1 MAGRGETSGQT
12 GLPFDWFS
20 SDVLNHLQ
28 QSRPSTRPQGRQ
40 TCGTVARAAD
50 SGGRRRLGFRIR
62 PERNSERADSGSC
75 SAATGGRGEAGH
87 LAKDPRCPLGHQRH
101 GAV

>member
-28 QSRPSTRPQGRQ
+28 QSRPSTRTAR
-40 TCGTVARAAD
+40 TTNWRNCG
-50 SGGRRRLGFRIR
+50 
-62 PERNSERADSGSC
+62 E
-75 SAATGGRGEAGH
+75 GRGQRR
-87 LAKDPRCPLGHQRH
+87 AKVGFQNPSRAQLR
-101 GAV
+101 AR